1 MKGYKPMKSIYIITE
16 GTEVLTARDTMNN
29 AIAAAMNRITIC
41 GYLCEGFVYG
51 DTVTA
56 IYYRNP
62 NTNEVN
68 FMYIEVTTF
77 KEGV

>member
-1 MKGYKPMKSIYIITE
+1 MKNIFVTHENGEII
-16 GTEVLTARDTMNN
+16 TARDTMNH
-29 AIAAAMNRITIC
+29 AIAAAMNRLSIC

-51 DTVTA
+51 DTITA

-68 FMYIEVTTF
+68 FMYIEAITL

>member
-1 MKGYKPMKSIYIITE
+1 MKSIFVIHENGEII
-16 GTEVLTARDTMNN
+16 TARDTMNH
-29 AIAAAMNRITIC
+29 AIAAAMNRLSIC

-51 DTVTA
+51 DTITA

-68 FMYIEVTTF
+68 FMYIEATTL